1 MDYHNDRFEDF
12 SLLIFKAEKLVSVLP
27 ANRVEDTVYS
37 HQGLTYGGLV
47 FDKKVKFKEVL
58 EVFKTVLH
66 FLSSEGIKKLQLKLL
81 PKIYHQ
87 LPSDEIDYLLF
98 LTEAKL
104 LRTDI
109 SSTIDQNSRLKIQP
123 NRLEGLK
130 KAKKS
135 GLIIKEEN
143 NFTGFWEE
151 ILIPNLK
158 ERHNSKPIHSV
169 EEIELLASHF
179 PKNIKQF
186 NVYKNGKIVA
196 GTTIFETQTVAHVQ
210 YISANEDKQQLGS
223 LDFLFHHLITER
235 FAENRYFDFGISN
248 ENQGKNI
255 NQGLL
260 YWKECFGARSIA
272 QQFYE
277 LETKNYN
284 KLDSVLI

>member
-1 MDYHNDRFEDF
+1 M
-12 SLLIFKAEKLVSVLP
+12 
-27 ANRVEDTVYS
+27 
-37 HQGLTYGGLV
+37 
-47 FDKKVKFKEVL
+47 

-235 FAENRYFDFGISN
+235 FAEKRYFDFGISN

-260 YWKECFGARSIA
+260 YWKECFGARNIA